1 MTPIAGPLLRSVTGI
16 LVFCFFIPVLPACQD
31 TLSCANLNKKTRN
44 ALDSF
49 DLETAYYWMAK
60 ALNACAPPHYKAKK
74 GFLQAICHA
83 GEYYYYMGNL
93 DSADYWF
100 DEGLVKLKE
109 SKIKDL
115 KIHASL
121 LIGKGSVYIDRSNFV
136 KAENSQIQALRDCA
150 KIKYPN

>member
-74 GFLQAICHA
+74 RIPSSYLSCWGVLLLY
-83 GEYYYYMGNL
+83 GEPRFCRL
-93 DSADYWF
+93 
-100 DEGLVKLKE
+100 LV
-109 SKIKDL
+109 
-115 KIHASL
+115 
-121 LIGKGSVYIDRSNFV
+121 
-136 KAENSQIQALRDCA
+136 
-150 KIKYPN
+150 